1 MKEKRKYFK
10 IPQNW
15 IDEQLCLQAGILQ
28 KPVDTSKIRYIAGV
42 DVSYEK
48 SDEKEYGYCSI
59 VIINYETLECVEK
72 VEYIQ
77 EVDIPYIPGYFTF
90 RELPLV
96 REATKKI
103 TIEPDIYM
111 FDGNGIWHPLKMGL
125 ATHASF
131 YLKKP
136 CIGVAKKFFHFD
148 GISEL
153 IVPKNTFGDYTKIYN
168 GKKELIG
175 IALRS
180 KLDTKPIFVSVG
192 NYMTLDN
199 AREIVMH
206 CLNDESHIPVPTRLA
221 DIESG
226 KMRREN

>member
-1 MKEKRKYFK
+1 M
-10 IPQNW
+10 
-15 IDEQLCLQAGILQ
+15 
-28 KPVDTSKIRYIAGV
+28 
-42 DVSYEK
+42 
-48 SDEKEYGYCSI
+48 
-59 VIINYETLECVEK
+59 
-72 VEYIQ
+72 
-77 EVDIPYIPGYFTF
+77 
-90 RELPLV
+90 